1 MRKIAI
7 KLSDSNQYYS
17 LIDPPQ
23 GITIDGPYPKINKG
37 FGLIDQIVANLNI
50 DFTALR
56 RAAVLNLP
64 ETGLGDN
71 WRMCQVAEIP
81 MFTTR
86 GSVHGWNDRRRDSL
100 FRKASHRSTE
110 ANVFGFG
117 LQTAL

>member
-1 MRKIAI
+1 MDENAFIEKFGSSVQAAFFELAGERFGVRPGRTRIIRKI
-7 KLSDSNQYYS
+7 LC
-17 LIDPPQ
+17 
-23 GITIDGPYPKINKG
+23 
-37 FGLIDQIVANLNI
+37 GLKRVI
-50 DFTALR
+50 R